1 MNKVDWLFI
10 TNEAIN
16 SGLVSRY
23 LVDCR
28 HSRRYGFS
36 NKILKTI
43 RKFINSSIMLN
54 FKFRL
59 HLLLIAIYSW
69 YKSRKI
75 VCIK

>member
-43 RKFINSSIMLN
+43 RKFISSSITFALAAERDWGLGDWN
-54 FKFRL
+54 CGA
-59 HLLLIAIYSW
+59 LL
-69 YKSRKI
+69 RK
-75 VCIK
+75 